1 MVIYTDGIVEGRNK
15 EQEEYGEERL
25 REMLKQTY
33 HLEAD
38 DIKYAIIHDL
48 NEFCQDTPIHDDQTL
63 MVIKFR
69 NVQPNFSAWRNKMAM
84 KITHEIKDKTITI
97 RLNGELDASSSVL
110 LDEELSKPEIML
122 FNKVLVDCE
131 NLNYIS
137 SAGLGVF
144 ISHLQRFEDAQ
155 IKLIFFNMQEKVR
168 NVFEILGLDLLMTIV
183 STYDE
188 AMTVANE

>member
-1 MVIYTDGIVEGRNK
+1 
-15 EQEEYGEERL
+15 
-25 REMLKQTY
+25 
-33 HLEAD
+33 
-38 DIKYAIIHDL
+38 
-48 NEFCQDTPIHDDQTL
+48 
-63 MVIKFR
+63 
-69 NVQPNFSAWRNKMAM
+69 M
-84 KITHEIKDKTITI
+84 KITNHIREKTLTI
-97 RLNGELDASSSVL
+97 SLDGELDASSSVL
-110 LDEELSKPEIML
+110 LDEELSKPEIMI
-122 FNKVLVDCE
+122 FSKILVDCE
-131 NLNYIS
+131 KLNYIS

>member
-1 MVIYTDGIVEGRNK
+1 
-15 EQEEYGEERL
+15 
-25 REMLKQTY
+25 
-33 HLEAD
+33 
-38 DIKYAIIHDL
+38 
-48 NEFCQDTPIHDDQTL
+48 
-63 MVIKFR
+63 
-69 NVQPNFSAWRNKMAM
+69 M
-84 KITHEIKDKTITI
+84 KITNQIKEKTLT
-97 RLNGELDASSSVL
+97 LSLDGELDASSSVL

-122 FNKVLVDCE
+122 FSKILVDCE

-155 IKLIFFNMQEKVR
+155 IKLIFFNMQEKVK

-188 AMTVANE
+188 ALTVANE